1 LKGVNCYEEPVV
13 TSDWNSKGIKRA
25 LKVNGME
32 QLNTLSSDQFIQAA
46 KQYAEEI
53 IRGSATP
60 YEGSKL
66 IWIECQLRL
75 EKDDHR
81 LDPFAYW
88 AGEIEATLDDDRLVQ
103 CELAIRVAAESLIN
117 DVSAI

>member
-1 LKGVNCYEEPVV
+1 MGICYEGPVV
-13 TSDWNSKGIKRA
+13 TSDWNPKGTKRA
-25 LKVNGME
+25 LKENGME

-53 IRGSATP
+53 IRGVATP

-75 EKDDHR
+75 EKGDHR

-88 AGEIEATLDDDRLVQ
+88 AGEIEATRDKDRLIQ
-103 CELAIRVAAESLIN
+103 CELALRVAAESLIN
-117 DVSAI
+117 LGTAI

>member
-1 LKGVNCYEEPVV
+1 MEICQEPVV
-13 TSDWNSKGIKRA
+13 TSDWNSKGVKRA
-25 LKVNGME
+25 LKENEME
-32 QLNTLSSDQFIQAA
+32 QLNSLSSDQFIHVA

-53 IRGSATP
+53 ICGSATP

-88 AGEIEATLDDDRLVQ
+88 AGEIEATLDKDRLIQ
-103 CELAIRVAAESLIN
+103 CELALRAAAESLIN
-117 DVSAI
+117 LGFAI